1 VIFSSL
7 KTVLIFPV
15 VTLAVVLADQI
26 SKLWI
31 RTNMLPGQSIPEGG
45 LILIT
50 YVRNTGAA
58 FGLLANQNL
67 LIIFTVLVGIAAI
80 ALYYAHPLV
89 QTLWLRLSLSL
100 LLGGA
105 IGNLIDRLRFGYVI
119 DFIDL
124 RVWPVF
130 NIADS
135 CITVGVGMMAYYLL
149 FKATRQKSQ

>member
-1 VIFSSL
+1 M
-7 KTVLIFPV
+7 
-15 VTLAVVLADQI
+15 VLADQI